1 MGNEYESS
9 DSEEEKENTFNDMKN
24 WELKRL
30 MRKRLVDKNF
40 DEDVLLP
47 VVNRLAQ
54 QEQENEEFVTIK
66 NIGSCYEVNET
77 ELNIIKEAT

>member
-9 DSEEEKENTFNDMKN
+9 DSEEEKENAFNDMKN